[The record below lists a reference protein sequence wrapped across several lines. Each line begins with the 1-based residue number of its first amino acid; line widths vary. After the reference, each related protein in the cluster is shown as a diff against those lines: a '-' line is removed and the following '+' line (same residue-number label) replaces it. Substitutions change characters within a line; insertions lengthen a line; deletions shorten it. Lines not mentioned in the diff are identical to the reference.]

1 MKTGYVI
8 AGTGLAVGLAWYF
21 FGRKQKPSA
30 IAVPD
35 PQPNT
40 VRAGFLPDFGNR
52 SAVPASPIVNPVPQH
67 APEIPTRF
75 ENPAERLR
83 SDFIERIRNVIPATP
98 SSAVPQPSNPILVA
112 EPTPAPP
119 VFVTSLPSQIVRNIE
134 LIAERQV
141 RRDSEPWFTRGESIE
156 VLAGID
162 LVL

>member
-52 SAVPASPIVNPVPQH
+52 SAVPASPIVNPVPQL
-67 APEIPTRF
+67 PEIPTRF

-119 VFVTSLPSQIVRNIE
+119 VLVTTLPSQIVSNIE
-134 LIAERQV
+134 RIAEGQV
-141 RRDSEPWFTRGESIE
+141 RRDSVPWFTLAESIE

>member
-8 AGTGLAVGLAWYF
+8 ATGLAVGLAWYF

-52 SAVPASPIVNPVPQH
+52 SAV
-67 APEIPTRF
+67 
-75 ENPAERLR
+75 RLR

>member
-52 SAVPASPIVNPVPQH
+52 SAVPASPIVNPVPQR
-67 APEIPTRF
+67 ALEIPTRF
-75 ENPAERLR
+75 ENPAERPR
-83 SDFIERIRNVIPATP
+83 SDFIERIRKVIPATP

-119 VFVTSLPSQIVRNIE
+119 VLVTTLPSQIVSSIE
-134 LIAERQV
+134 LIAEGQV
-141 RRDSEPWFTRGESIE
+141 RRDSERWFTRAERSEDI
-156 VLAGID
+156 AGID